1 MVLCFVALFVF
12 GILGIF
18 SAKYRI
24 LAKEALGCVFRT
36 VTLRPCES
44 KLDERLHAQI
54 VAKLLPIFPA
64 GARVIHKNFQLF
76 SLLLVVLFFGSMIS
90 SGISVYNYWA
100 YGNCNGPNSS
110 EYCVFDAVL
119 GAKGPAGLKFL
130 APGVGPTLGN
140 GSFVM
145 VEAGCFTCP
154 FTNKT
159 QPELSAF
166 LQKHPEVTLE
176 FRAFPIPTHANS
188 TLAAQ
193 AAFCAQAQGKF
204 WPYYDLLFTR
214 FGQDSR
220 EDLLQNAATLGLN
233 QTAFAQCLDSNATL
247 SRVQKDV
254 EAGKAAGIYGTP
266 TFFINGSALV
276 GPQSVSQFEAGLAGT
291 APKPFAGQG
300 GVCPP
305 PASVLAASKTAA

>member
-18 SAKYRI
+18 SAKYRA
-24 LAKEALGCVFRT
+24 LARGALDCVVRI

-44 KLDERLHAQI
+44 KLDERLHAKI
-54 VAKLLPIFPA
+54 VAKLLPVFPA
-64 GARVIHKNFQLF
+64 GARAVHKNFQAF
-76 SLLLVVLFFGSMIS
+76 SILLVVLFFGSMIY
-90 SGISVYNYWA
+90 SGVSVYNYWA

-119 GAKGPAGLKFL
+119 GAKGPAGLKNL

-140 GSFVM
+140 GSIVL

-154 FTNKT
+154 YTKKT
-159 QPELSAF
+159 QPELTAF
-166 LQKHPEVTLE
+166 LSKHPEVTLE

-193 AAFCAQAQGKF
+193 AAFCAEKQGQF
-204 WPYYDLLFTR
+204 WPYYDQLFAN
-214 FGQDSR
+214 FGNDSR
-220 EDLLQNAATLGLN
+220 SDLLQNARAVGLN
-233 QTAFAQCLDSNATL
+233 ETAFAQCLDSYATL
-247 SRVQKDV
+247 SRVQRDV

-266 TFFINGSALV
+266 TFFINGSKLV
-276 GPQSVSQFEAGLAGT
+276 GPQTLWQFENALAGKAGT
-291 APKPFAGQG
+291 PLAGQG
-300 GVCPP
+300 GSCPP
-305 PASVLAASKTAA
+305 PDLEP